1 MEKLKLSLTV
11 HRQKMYDH
19 NLVSE
24 LSIISLKD
32 HKDPLTQLRLTRTKQ
47 LTRRQAPAV
56 VRHLSLYKYKYSK
69 FSKYKYYNSYLKN
82 NEILENNTER
92 LQTLKTKISNE

>member
-1 MEKLKLSLTV
+1 MFD
-11 HRQKMYDH
+11 R

-24 LSIISLKD
+24 LSIICLKD
-32 HKDPLTQLRLTRTKQ
+32 HKDPQTHLRLTRTKQ
-47 LTRRQAPAV
+47 LTLRRVQVAV
-56 VRHLSLYKYKYSK
+56 SHLSLYKYKYSK

-92 LQTLKTKISNE
+92 IQHIEDQNIK